1 MIACRIVVLNKKK
14 EKNDQMGERER
25 KGGLFEPVCIIG
37 AGKHGMQAVQ
47 HESGAKGPGVVF
59 GDEK

>member
-1 MIACRIVVLNKKK
+1 MLNKKK
-14 EKNDQMGERER
+14 DQMGERER